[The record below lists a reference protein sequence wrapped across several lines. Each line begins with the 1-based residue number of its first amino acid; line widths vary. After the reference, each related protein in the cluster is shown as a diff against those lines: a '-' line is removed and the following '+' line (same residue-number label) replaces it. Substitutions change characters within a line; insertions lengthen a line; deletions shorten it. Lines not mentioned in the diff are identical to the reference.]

1 MILRL
6 RDTVEDV
13 VDLLPGL
20 LSWMLVGVA
29 NTCVT
34 LQWESAQSTHSRNGE
49 KNIKIY

>member
-20 LSWMLVGVA
+20 LSWMLVG
-29 NTCVT
+29 
-34 LQWESAQSTHSRNGE
+34 GG
-49 KNIKIY
+49 KYM

>member
-1 MILRL
+1 MILTL

-29 NTCVT
+29 NTCNSPMGT
-34 LQWESAQSTHSRNGE
+34 SSINS
-49 KNIKIY
+49 

>member
-29 NTCVT
+29 NT
-34 LQWESAQSTHSRNGE
+34 
-49 KNIKIY
+49 

>member
-20 LSWMLVGVA
+20 LSCVA
-29 NTCVT
+29 NTCN
-34 LQWESAQSTHSRNGE
+34 SPMGISSINS
-49 KNIKIY
+49 